1 VGQIRVS
8 TIAPLKSRLLP
19 VERMARKP
27 NKKPHRKP
35 PSINQRLNAQAKR
48 VAAARKEEALGL
60 GTHRRKLDVRI
71 KKAQSAWEARRYDEA
86 IWYYERALARDPH
99 NAVLLV
105 DVARAYA
112 LRFRYADAEK
122 LVNLAQSLHPDDM
135 HLQQM
140 LGRSYVQ
147 LQQFDRA
154 IACFRRALELAP
166 SSPNRPQMLL
176 ELATMYERLHDL
188 DAARACAEEV
198 IALAPGIEKA
208 RYVLATIERRSGDL
222 AGAETRWRQ
231 IIDAKR
237 AASAVIA
244 DSYYELAA
252 LHDAAGK
259 FSEAFDDLTR
269 AKQVLTRA
277 AFPYRCDADTIAKT
291 SGRTIATITADHFER
306 WNVLRDELD
315 PLPGRMALLTSHPRS
330 GTTLL
335 EQVLDSHP
343 GVISADEFQIMVQMV
358 HSPLG
363 LVASAAKALPA
374 RTVGVDT

>member
-1 VGQIRVS
+1 
-8 TIAPLKSRLLP
+8 
-19 VERMARKP
+19 
-27 NKKPHRKP
+27 
-35 PSINQRLNAQAKR
+35 
-48 VAAARKEEALGL
+48 
-60 GTHRRKLDVRI
+60 
-71 KKAQSAWEARRYDEA
+71 
-86 IWYYERALARDPH
+86 
-99 NAVLLV
+99 
-105 DVARAYA
+105 
-112 LRFRYADAEK
+112 
-122 LVNLAQSLHPDDM
+122 
-135 HLQQM
+135 
-140 LGRSYVQ
+140 
-147 LQQFDRA
+147 
-154 IACFRRALELAP
+154 
-166 SSPNRPQMLL
+166 
-176 ELATMYERLHDL
+176 
-188 DAARACAEEV
+188 
-198 IALAPGIEKA
+198 
-208 RYVLATIERRSGDL
+208 
-222 AGAETRWRQ
+222 
-231 IIDAKR
+231 
-237 AASAVIA
+237 VIA

>member
-48 VAAARKEEALGL
+48 VAAARKEDALGL

-122 LVNLAQSLHPDDM
+122 LINLAQSLYPDDM

-208 RYVLATIERRSGDL
+208 RCVLATIERRSGDL